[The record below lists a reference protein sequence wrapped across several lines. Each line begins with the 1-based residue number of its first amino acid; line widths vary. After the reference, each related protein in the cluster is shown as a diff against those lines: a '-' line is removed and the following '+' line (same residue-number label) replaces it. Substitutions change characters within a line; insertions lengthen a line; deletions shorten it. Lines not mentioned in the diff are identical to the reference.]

1 MTLTFLKSILYSIV
15 LVECPSVGVCRMFS
29 CEWRELC
36 IWGGKMSQKC
46 YTLFTESCQR
56 VYDINMIYHLDALLL
71 EFIVLLVY
79 GGVARFSHCEVV
91 LFQFS

>member
-1 MTLTFLKSILYSIV
+1 MTLTLVKSILYSIV
-15 LVECPSVGVCRMFS
+15 LVECPSVGVCQMFS

-46 YTLFTESCQR
+46 YTLFIESCQR
-56 VYDINMIYHLDALLL
+56 VYDINMIYHLDTLLI
-71 EFIVLLVY
+71 EFVVSLVY

-91 LFQFS
+91 LFPFS